1 MRRTVDLDTLD
12 SGSKLSVFGH
22 TRSRPKDNKNS
33 LSSPHRHNL
42 HKPDC
47 FFRLND
53 SSHVSNGRTD
63 NMTLW
68 SAFTNENGLKVLG
81 RAKTVCFLSAMF
93 AQISLSPSV
102 SQRHSA
108 LSIVSA
114 ALPNSIS
121 ILSTHFLFSAFL
133 DKLKSFTAIL
143 ISRLT
148 AWLYGFSFLFKR

>member
-1 MRRTVDLDTLD
+1 MGNKARVWRIQTCRTVDLDTLD

-22 TRSRPKDNKNS
+22 TRSRPSDNKNS

-47 FFRLND
+47 FFCLND

-81 RAKTVCFLSAMF
+81 RAKTVCFLSTMF

-108 LSIVSA
+108 CSLHCLCCSSQY
-114 ALPNSIS
+114 PYSIS
-121 ILSTHFLFSAFL
+121 T
-133 DKLKSFTAIL
+133 
-143 ISRLT
+143 
-148 AWLYGFSFLFKR
+148 